1 MKMDY
6 IEKTYTPETLR
17 PFYLPDKVLGYCA
30 HCKDYGHFWG
40 CPPHE
45 LNGMTV
51 LNAFK
56 TVALVGLKV
65 TLSNETESF
74 GTVFQ
79 SARRDLGSYLE
90 NLAAESNTEHH
101 QVLIAGNCYG
111 CESCSRKDQLPCK
124 NPKALRFSLESL
136 GFEVSGISEQ
146 LLDLPI
152 QWPRAGEMP
161 EYLVCVGAVLLG

>member
-1 MKMDY
+1 MA
-6 IEKTYTPETLR
+6 IALSAETTDS
-17 PFYLPDKVLGYCA
+17 FG
-30 HCKDYGHFWG
+30 G

-45 LNGMTV
+45 INGMAVFNT
-51 LNAFK
+51 FK
-56 TVALVGLKV
+56 SVTLVGLKV
-65 TLSNETESF
+65 TLSNEIESF
-74 GTVFQ
+74 GTIFQ
-79 SARRDLGSYLE
+79 TARRDLGRYLE
-90 NLAAESNTEHH
+90 NLASEAVAERH

-136 GFEVSGISEQ
+136 GFEVSDISEQ

-161 EYLVCVGAVLLG
+161 DYLVCVGAVLLG